1 MSENIPDRDTDLEPE
16 DNRSFEEKF
25 KDFVKKVKPYK
36 EQLWAVRKKFLL
48 VNFIVL
54 ILALAYLLFLTNPYF
69 ESTVTILPEYGS
81 KSSTLG
87 QFSELAAI
95 AGVNLGEA
103 SPTEIYQNLISS
115 EIVLGNVIDEK
126 ISNKIKYSI
135 KLTGSEYFFV

>member
-36 EQLWAVRKKFLL
+36 EQLWAVRKKFVL
-48 VNFIVL
+48 VNFIIL

-115 EIVLGNVIDEK
+115 EIVLGNVIYEK
-126 ISNKIKYSI
+126 YQTKNVLSSHAF
-135 KLTGSEYFFV
+135 L